1 MINKIA
7 AIIGTTL
14 TVSFLLGVT
23 FTLNK
28 SNMIGWFDILP
39 VIIIMAAA
47 IFMMMIEVL
56 ETFDIHVTDALEKKF
71 LKKKQLFHQIFMN
84 EKN

>member
-56 ETFDIHVTDALEKKF
+56 ETFDIHVADALAKKI
-71 LKKKQLFHQIFMN
+71 LKKKIVISSN
-84 EKN
+84 ISE